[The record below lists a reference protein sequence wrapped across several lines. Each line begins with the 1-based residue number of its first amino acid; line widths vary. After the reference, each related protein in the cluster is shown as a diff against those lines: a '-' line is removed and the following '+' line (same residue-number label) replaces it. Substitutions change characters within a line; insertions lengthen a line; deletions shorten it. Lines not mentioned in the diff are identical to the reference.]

1 MKNFLVQLH
10 NRPLRNINVKEY
22 LKSSK
27 SVLQHQIQG
36 IKFYFNQNQKSK
48 FFVLL
53 LTFEKE
59 RRKRKKEKYLQES
72 QFWLPLTAVN
82 IIINEKFLP
91 PSVYLSNILE
101 SNFNKAPFDFS
112 CSFNLSTFQAEE
124 NYNFYILSLTE

>member
-1 MKNFLVQLH
+1 
-10 NRPLRNINVKEY
+10 VKEY

-72 QFWLPLTAVN
+72 QF
-82 IIINEKFLP
+82 
-91 PSVYLSNILE
+91 
-101 SNFNKAPFDFS
+101 
-112 CSFNLSTFQAEE
+112 
-124 NYNFYILSLTE
+124 